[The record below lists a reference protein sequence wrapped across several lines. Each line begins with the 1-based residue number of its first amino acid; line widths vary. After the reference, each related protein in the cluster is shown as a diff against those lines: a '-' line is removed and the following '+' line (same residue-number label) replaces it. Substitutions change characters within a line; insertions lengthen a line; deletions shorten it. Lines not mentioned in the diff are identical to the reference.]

1 MIFLKTSTASI
12 FYFGAMKEVDV
23 EIRRA
28 EGLGDYQAIVEL
40 EKEVWGYTEREDL
53 AAVPILMIA
62 NRFGGAVLVAQESS
76 GRIIGFS
83 MANLG
88 WTREKKLF
96 WWSHMTAVIDEYRG
110 RDIGHRLKMR
120 QREEALAAGIDE
132 IHWTFD
138 PLQALNAHFNIH
150 KLGAIVREYEEN
162 VYGNS
167 PSPLHRGLPTDRLV
181 AEWHLDSDR
190 GPALILRDID
200 GTPRINTPD
209 SEPDLRLETSPL
221 LLEIPTN
228 INALRETDI
237 GQAKLWQDRVRTAC
251 CHYFEA
257 GYVITDFILVNEPR
271 TQALYVLEKESKT
284 KGNSGTDKI

>member
-28 EGLGDYQAIVEL
+28 QGLEDYQAVVEL
-40 EKEVWGYTEREDL
+40 EKEVWGYTEMEDL

-62 NRFGGAVLVAQESS
+62 NRFGGVVLVAQESS
-76 GRIIGFS
+76 GRIVGFS

-88 WTREKKLF
+88 WTGEKKLF
-96 WWSHMTAVIDEYRG
+96 WWSHMTAVVAEYRG

-132 IHWTFD
+132 IQWTFD

-150 KLGAIVREYEEN
+150 KLGVIVREYEEN
-162 VYGNS
+162 VYGYS

-181 AEWHLDSDR
+181 AEWRLDSDR
-190 GPALILRDID
+190 QAGVILRDID
-200 GTPRINTPD
+200 GTARINTPD
-209 SEPDLRLETSPL
+209 GEPDLRLETSPL

-228 INALRETDI
+228 INELRNTDI
-237 GQAKLWQDRVRTAC
+237 ARAKLWQERVRAAC
-251 CHYFEA
+251 RHYFEA
-257 GYVITDFILVNEPR
+257 GYLITDFILVDKPR
-271 TQALYVLEKESKT
+271 PQALYVLEKGSQEARSQKPE
-284 KGNSGTDKI
+284 